1 VHVTARSPNL
11 LLHVDGHDLQ
21 CANQARVRRPHDVW
35 GVKWRG
41 DKPHF
46 VVLACPPRSA
56 MPPVVDALD
65 ALDAELSR
73 LSTIEAKLDA
83 ISRWSGPGEAGTV
96 PSVLLSSDGK
106 TGGAQ
111 DARPS
116 KAVTKAF
123 STLLSRHGVTPQ
135 MYQNHAMQGDL
146 GLSKHIL
153 DMLPCAHVVAGR
165 GWKCAGEGK
174 LTCSSCRLVRYCS
187 KVRPR

>member
-1 VHVTARSPNL
+1 
-11 LLHVDGHDLQ
+11 
-21 CANQARVRRPHDVW
+21 
-35 GVKWRG
+35 
-41 DKPHF
+41 
-46 VVLACPPRSA
+46 

-83 ISRWSGPGEAGTV
+83 ISRWSGPREASTR
-96 PSVLLSSDGK
+96 PAVLLFSDGK

-116 KAVTKAF
+116 KAMTKAF
-123 STLLSRHGVTPQ
+123 STLLSRHGITPQ
-135 MYQNHAMQGDL
+135 MYQQRAMQGDSA
-146 GLSKHIL
+146 LSKHIL
-153 DMLPCAHVVAGR
+153 ETLPCAHVVAGR

-174 LTCSSCRLVRYCS
+174 LTCSSCKLVRYCS